1 MVHTMTITH
10 SILSKKIY
18 DEIFENLNK
27 LSKSKEGRFYPK
39 GNEYITHAMKDKGF
53 SRIALMKKKINSKYK
68 YPYMQI
74 SITLNPAILIGKNI
88 EDIIEAFEIED
99 VQREFDKEITPIH
112 KDLPR
117 LNNWIVNRIDYAVNI
132 ETKYVSEY
140 IKLFQRSD
148 KPYNFKEPY
157 SLKSKRRKQM
167 KGSFYL
173 TSNSVN
179 INFYDKG
186 NERKKAGVEG
196 IDNLL
201 RLEVQCKKNKVN
213 SIKNSKKFDSCM
225 VEHFLD
231 PSLSQETI
239 DYYFRKVIG
248 NGHYLTLSEAIRTI
262 KNSSYKRKTKDKCID
277 VLKQIN
283 RQRSIWKAREKSK
296 YDRGEFNRYLKL
308 IIGLKV
314 NPVTIPKAWEVE
326 YLDTIMSIFQIYF

>member
-10 SILSKKIY
+10 SIISRKIY

-27 LSKSKEGRFYPK
+27 LSKSKVGRFYPK

-53 SRIALMKKKINSKYK
+53 SRIALMKKKVNSKYK
-68 YPYMQI
+68 CPYMQI

-88 EDIIEAFEIED
+88 EDIIEAFEIVD
-99 VQREFDKEITPIH
+99 VQREFDKEITLIH

-140 IKLFQRSD
+140 IKLFQRAD

-157 SLKSKRRKQM
+157 CLKSKRRKQL

-173 TSNSVN
+173 TSNSAN

-213 SIKNSKKFDSCM
+213 SIKSSKKFDSCL
-225 VEHFLD
+225 VGHFLD
-231 PSLSQETI
+231 PLLSQEII

-248 NGHYLTLSEAIRTI
+248 NGHYLTLAEAIKTI
-262 KNSSYKRKTKDKCID
+262 KDSNYGRKTKDKCID

-283 RQRSIWKAREKSK
+283 VQRSIWKARQKSNYEKN
-296 YDRGEFNRYLKL
+296 EFNRHLKNVQAL
-308 IIGLKV
+308 GV
-314 NPVTIPKAWEVE
+314 NPVTIPVKWNIAKLESLLVVN
-326 YLDTIMSIFQIYF
+326 